1 MDDNSYRYKT
11 QLKEINQLKRDIF
24 ITYRSNSQ
32 SHYQDKASYNY
43 DHRIRLNPSGE
54 TTTMDIRNQI
64 PVTHITD
71 NIVKSEFSAIRKNK
85 KKTAYEK
92 AEVEG
97 NINNQ
102 LNKQKHQNLLEKEK
116 NLKKLFHKVYSIKQ
130 KKLDNKKLKLKGEL
144 TRIIKNALLF
154 SKKNSAV
161 RAMLPDNINEVVENV
176 KKETQNI
183 SLNISRISAISKVSS
198 IGMFSSL
205 EKNEFLNSLGI
216 DMENLNANNVNIDI
230 DKCWNYIVKIAK
242 GKKIE
247 DILRYKVVN
256 VIMNLVEKKSA
267 EKARKIYEKLEIYKK
282 YMDGKKRLE
291 KRRKKLEEQKKENEL
306 KSNIKE
312 YIKQKMYKSLSEPK
326 LFKNEKNN
334 KYDRLTGNKK
344 YKKKDKN
351 LKKGESAKTNAQG
364 KEKKFIRFN
373 SYNDVT
379 KIIQFIDTSKNNSQS
394 KFCKEH
400 FENIKITKNM
410 DKSLKKMIEKNYIFK

>member
-32 SHYQDKASYNY
+32 SHYQDIASYNY

-291 KRRKKLEEQKKENEL
+291 KRRKKLEEQKRENEL

-326 LFKNEKNN
+326 LFKNENNN

>member
-32 SHYQDKASYNY
+32 SHYQDIASYNY

-154 SKKNSAV
+154 SKKNSVV

-326 LFKNEKNN
+326 LFKNENNN

>member
-32 SHYQDKASYNY
+32 SHYQDIASYNY

-154 SKKNSAV
+154 SKK
-161 RAMLPDNINEVVENV
+161 
-176 KKETQNI
+176 
-183 SLNISRISAISKVSS
+183 
-198 IGMFSSL
+198 
-205 EKNEFLNSLGI
+205 
-216 DMENLNANNVNIDI
+216 
-230 DKCWNYIVKIAK
+230 IV
-242 GKKIE
+242 
-247 DILRYKVVN
+247 
-256 VIMNLVEKKSA
+256 
-267 EKARKIYEKLEIYKK
+267 
-282 YMDGKKRLE
+282 
-291 KRRKKLEEQKKENEL
+291 Q
-306 KSNIKE
+306 
-312 YIKQKMYKSLSEPK
+312 
-326 LFKNEKNN
+326 
-334 KYDRLTGNKK
+334 
-344 YKKKDKN
+344 
-351 LKKGESAKTNAQG
+351 
-364 KEKKFIRFN
+364 
-373 SYNDVT
+373 
-379 KIIQFIDTSKNNSQS
+379 
-394 KFCKEH
+394 
-400 FENIKITKNM
+400 
-410 DKSLKKMIEKNYIFK
+410 